1 MYTCASC
8 RGAAVATM
16 EPGLVGVWQK
26 APLIYISLYASASV
40 IAGSRHN

>member
-1 MYTCASC
+1 MYTCGSC

-26 APLIYISLYASASV
+26 APLIDLSLYV
-40 IAGSRHN
+40 LVCLGDLGII